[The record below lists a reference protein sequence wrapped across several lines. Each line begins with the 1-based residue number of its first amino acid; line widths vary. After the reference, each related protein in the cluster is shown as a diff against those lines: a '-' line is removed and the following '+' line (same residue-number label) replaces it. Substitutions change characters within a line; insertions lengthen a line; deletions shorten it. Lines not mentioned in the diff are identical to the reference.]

1 VPVTISRYDGM
12 IHGFL
17 WMGGVV
23 DRTRRLIDEIA
34 AEVRAAPKARVAVPL

>member
-1 VPVTISRYDGM
+1 M

-23 DRTRRLIDEIA
+23 PHQKK
-34 AEVRAAPKARVAVPL
+34 VVAQLADAVKETWSL